1 MQSNQMPIQR
11 LEHYCRLGER
21 ADTHLRQ
28 GRAREALKIYSEM
41 FSGLEEDGEIDSYLL
56 AKVTLGVLR
65 CHVKLAD
72 YKSAFNVWNA
82 AIDDG
87 LHGIGIYS
95 LENAQTTVQDMIT
108 YDMMCAFLHT
118 LAAADKNES
127 AAAVNQYL
135 SRVCEHAI
143 EEGDRKTLSQALSNW
158 KQHLREI
165 FATAI
170 PHEFAVPLI
179 KFERELG
186 ASVPA
191 QPIDFPFPTAWE
203 KPSDFQEMS
212 RVIQMKSP
220 AHPKVVGKKKNK
232 TA

>member
-1 MQSNQMPIQR
+1 MQLLR
-11 LEHYCRLGER
+11 LEHFCRQGER

-28 GRAREALKIYSEM
+28 GRARDALKIYTEVIKD
-41 FSGLEEDGEIDSYLL
+41 LETDGGTDSYLL

-72 YKSAFNVWNA
+72 YKHAFQVWNA
-82 AIDDG
+82 SINDG
-87 LHGIGIYS
+87 IFGIGIYA
-95 LENAQTTVQDMIT
+95 LESAQTTVQDMLT

-127 AAAVNQYL
+127 ASAVNQYL

-143 EEGDRKTLSQALSNW
+143 EQTDRKTLSLALSNW

-165 FATAI
+165 FATSI

-186 ASVPA
+186 TSVPP
-191 QPIDFPFPTAWE
+191 QPIDFPWPTAWE
-203 KPSDFQEMS
+203 KPADFQEMS
-212 RVIQMKSP
+212 RVIQMKAP
-220 AHPKVVGKKKNK
+220 AHPKTMGKKRSKS
-232 TA
+232 A